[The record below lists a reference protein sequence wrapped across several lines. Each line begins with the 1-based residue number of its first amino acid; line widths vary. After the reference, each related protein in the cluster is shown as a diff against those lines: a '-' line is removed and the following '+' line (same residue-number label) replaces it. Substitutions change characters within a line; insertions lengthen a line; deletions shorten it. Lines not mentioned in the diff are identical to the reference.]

1 MASFRWPAVLCLGAA
16 FALQAQPPVRN
27 VDLRAVAVDSAGLP
41 VPDLTASDFKVY
53 DNGSPQKILSVH
65 LNQSDGPSAL
75 VILFDLLNSSF
86 SSRGEIWAVMK
97 RSLAHLAS
105 AGNLYLY
112 LLVDDGSLY
121 PVHPLGSP
129 DGAAD
134 AKAAGAN
141 WLENIVPELD
151 DAMKKTSQLRPQDL
165 RRDSPVGISMR
176 FNATGRALDE
186 MRARMAPFAGAKE
199 LLWVTYG
206 IPSTIPQAGHE
217 YWDGVPTLRQLGTRF
232 RQSGIVM
239 YTADPGMNLE
249 RGVLERDGLEILTG
263 VTGGRSFSNVDLS
276 RAIAQAQSDART
288 NYSVEFEPSGHSWD
302 GKFHK
307 LRVAVARKGVHVQAE
322 NGYFAI
328 AGS

>member
-249 RGVLERDGLEILTG
+249 LGVLERDGLEILTG

>member
-1 MASFRWPAVLCLGAA
+1 
-16 FALQAQPPVRN
+16 
-27 VDLRAVAVDSAGLP
+27 VDLRAVAVDSAGQP

-65 LNQSDGPSAL
+65 LNQTTGPSAL
-75 VILFDLLNSSF
+75 VILFDLLNSSL
-86 SSRGEIWAVMK
+86 SSRGEISAVMK
-97 RSLAHLAS
+97 RSLAHLPS
-105 AGNLYLY
+105 GDNLYLY

-129 DGAAD
+129 QGAVD
-134 AKAAGAN
+134 RKAAGAN
-141 WLENIVPELD
+141 WLENIGPALD
-151 DAMKKTSQLRPQDL
+151 EAMKKTSQLRPQDL
-165 RRDSPVGISMR
+165 RRDSPVGISAR

-186 MRARMAPFAGAKE
+186 MRARMAPLAGGKE

-206 IPSTIPQAGHE
+206 IPSTIPQRGHE
-217 YWDGVPTLRQLGTRF
+217 YWDGVPTLRELGARF
-232 RQSGIVM
+232 RRSGIVL
-239 YTADPGMNLE
+239 YSADPGMNLA

-263 VTGGRSFSNVDLS
+263 ATGGRTFSNVDLS
-276 RAIAQAQSDART
+276 RAVAQAESDART
-288 NYSVEFEPSGHSWD
+288 NYSVEFEPSGRSWD

-322 NGYFAI
+322 NGYLAI

>member
-97 RSLAHLAS
+97 RSLAHLPS

-129 DGAAD
+129 EGAAD